1 MLTNTNTNS
10 IIQQPYQQQC
20 NVLFVSYCL
29 SEDQRYLLT
38 SCCDENGELL
48 ESTSILIQ
56 VDDRDRRKSNQHSRR
71 LALRKLW
78 EFIIVLISQT
88 CKPWRIV
95 IGRLG
100 RIGHSELRGWGCLLS
115 KKNLQRV
122 CNELKEQCEACNVF
136 GNMEMP
142 SILSACLISM
152 ESCDNIC
159 IYPESFSREDKLA
172 AAALNGQQLSAN
184 HLAQSYGVSCTHILT
199 FPASAIIQ
207 PPHSSSIINSMNKD
221 GPGGSGCDKDAHQIA
236 DDDFFSFF
244 GAGIGDDDE
253 GMMADLLTDDPNA
266 KGFNESGN
274 NNEGDQINVKEK
286 IENLLNQEEIPHLD
300 QQPLAVGYYIS
311 TAKCGPLPSWF
322 RGQVSLDKNFHSF
335 KATLHIHNRFALE
348 NDELIMQVKTEYSH
362 KLDSSIT
369 YEVLR
374 YVLERYNALSW
385 LNIDP
390 ISQDRKSCLPLNFTT
405 LLQLYYAFK
414 NYI

>member
-1 MLTNTNTNS
+1 M
-10 IIQQPYQQQC
+10 
-20 NVLFVSYCL
+20 

-56 VDDRDRRKSNQHSRR
+56 VDERDRRKSNQHSRR

-207 PPHSSSIINSMNKD
+207 PPHSSSIINSFHHLLRITNLLLENLREFKN
-221 GPGGSGCDKDAHQIA
+221 H
-236 DDDFFSFF
+236 
-244 GAGIGDDDE
+244 GILRSICNV
-253 GMMADLLTDDPNA
+253 DLLFEE
-266 KGFNESGN
+266 KLNEFKDLS
-274 NNEGDQINVKEK
+274 QRVEK
-286 IENLLNQEEIPHLD
+286 
-300 QQPLAVGYYIS
+300 
-311 TAKCGPLPSWF
+311 
-322 RGQVSLDKNFHSF
+322 
-335 KATLHIHNRFALE
+335 
-348 NDELIMQVKTEYSH
+348 
-362 KLDSSIT
+362 
-369 YEVLR
+369 
-374 YVLERYNALSW
+374 
-385 LNIDP
+385 
-390 ISQDRKSCLPLNFTT
+390 
-405 LLQLYYAFK
+405 
-414 NYI
+414 